1 MAPHILT
8 GLMSLVAVGC
18 AGWAF
23 AAHGGRWSAR
33 LDVLTHFLPAIAI
46 AAALAVLYAAVAEG
60 PLAKLALAAFG
71 GGGALMAGWLI
82 APEYLA
88 RRGRVAPPGAPGEI
102 KLIQFNAWR
111 RNCDLEGTIAWLLA
125 QDADVIVLQEADA
138 IGPLLRLRS
147 AFHATSDGCSV
158 MIFSKAVPVV
168 LDIPTPSDKRI
179 RPPAAGVTLRDAR
192 GEFTVIGTH
201 YVWPVFGGLQQSQ
214 GRGLARLLAQ
224 FPTERLILTGDF
236 NSTPWSFA
244 RRHEDVL
251 FGLERR
257 TRGLFTWPARDLPKR
272 GARTPFPLL
281 PIDHVY
287 AGAGWLT
294 VQVKRG
300 PRLGS
305 DHYPVIV
312 TLAPSPESSAG
323 LSQGAL

>member
-1 MAPHILT
+1 MAPPILT
-8 GLMSLVAVGC
+8 GLMLLIAVGC

-23 AAHGGRWSAR
+23 AAQGGRWSAR
-33 LDVLTHFLPAIAI
+33 MDVLTHFLPAVMI
-46 AAALAVLYAAVAEG
+46 AAAFTVLYAAIAET
-60 PLAKLALAAFG
+60 PLAKLALVGFG
-71 GGGALMAGWLI
+71 GAAALMAGWLI

-88 RRGRVAPPGAPGEI
+88 RRGPAATAGAPGQI

-111 RNCDLEGTIAWLLA
+111 RNRDLDGSIAWLLA

-147 AFHATSDGCSV
+147 AYHATTAGCSV
-158 MIFSKAVPVV
+158 MIFSKAAPVL
-168 LDIPTPSDKRI
+168 LDIPTPSDKRL
-179 RPPAAGVTLRDAR
+179 RPPAAGVTLRDAH
-192 GEFTVIGTH
+192 GEFTVVGTH

-224 FPTERLILTGDF
+224 FPKDRLILTGDF

-244 RRHEDVL
+244 RRHEDAL

-257 TRGLFTWPARDLPKR
+257 TRGLFTWPAWDLPKR

-287 AGAGWLT
+287 AGSDWRT
-294 VQVKRG
+294 VQVERG

-312 TLAPSPESSAG
+312 TLAPLP
-323 LSQGAL
+323 